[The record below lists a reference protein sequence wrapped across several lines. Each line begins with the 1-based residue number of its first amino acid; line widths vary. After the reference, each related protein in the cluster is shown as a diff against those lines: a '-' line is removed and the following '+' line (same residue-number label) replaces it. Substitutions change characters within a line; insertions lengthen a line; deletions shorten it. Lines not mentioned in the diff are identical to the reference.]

1 MTPDEIVLEKSREL
15 LAILPE
21 VLDQKEGDKELFKVN
36 EQGLIPSLSTVLVQE
51 MTKFNRLIRK
61 MKQSL

>member
-21 VLDQKEGDKELFKVN
+21 PLNQKEGNKDLFKVN
-36 EQGLIPSLSTVLVQE
+36 EQGLIPSLSTVLV
-51 MTKFNRLIRK
+51 
-61 MKQSL
+61 